1 MTISHKIV
9 QEFET
14 GNGIIAHP
22 LSAKS
27 EELMLAPLDDP
38 EFLILCY
45 RYGVFPW
52 YDWNGSGVYFYPA
65 KRYIIPVGEV
75 KVPKSIKSTFNQ
87 KKLSITLD
95 TCFKTVIDHCKSI
108 KRNDQI
114 GSWISDPFIESYTR
128 LHEMGYAH
136 SVEVW
141 DQDGNLVGGL
151 YGVSVGKVFT
161 GESMF
166 SLQSGAS
173 RFALINL
180 DRILNRL
187 GYTII
192 DCQLEN
198 SYLKTFGG
206 SNISKTEF
214 FNIMRRNIFEP
225 SIVGNW
231 GHLINY
237 L

>member
-1 MTISHKIV
+1 
-9 QEFET
+9 
-14 GNGIIAHP
+14 
-22 LSAKS
+22 
-27 EELMLAPLDDP
+27 
-38 EFLILCY
+38 
-45 RYGVFPW
+45 
-52 YDWNGSGVYFYPA
+52 
-65 KRYIIPVGEV
+65 
-75 KVPKSIKSTFNQ
+75 
-87 KKLSITLD
+87 
-95 TCFKTVIDHCKSI
+95 
-108 KRNDQI
+108 
-114 GSWISDPFIESYTR
+114 
-128 LHEMGYAH
+128 MGYAH

-180 DRILNRL
+180 DKILKRL

-206 SNISKTEF
+206 SNIPKREF